1 MKYMQMVA
9 IVFIMFFVGCS
20 SNRECNNIPYW
31 KGDSVAVFK
40 DKALS
45 SMLWIWPPPY
55 DDNLECCF
63 EKSQVFKRFDD
74 DDFQVL
80 LRCLDNPEIRRP
92 VQDERLG
99 RYLYV
104 SFLDGTRYL
113 IDFRFNHEKR
123 SVILINGQSQILYQ
137 LIGEKEVCSSFKPL
151 DPRMNLYGEVNDP
164 NVVMQ

>member
-1 MKYMQMVA
+1 MKYTPTVV
-9 IVFIMFFVGCS
+9 IVFVLFCVGCS
-20 SNRECNNIPYW
+20 HKECNTIPYW
-31 KGDSVAVFK
+31 KGDSVEAFK
-40 DKALS
+40 NKTMS

-55 DDNLECCF
+55 DDNMECRF

-74 DDFQVL
+74 EDFEVL
-80 LRCLDNPEIRRP
+80 LNCLEYPEMRQP
-92 VQDERLG
+92 VQEERLG
-99 RYLYV
+99 RYLYL
-104 SFLDGTRYL
+104 SFLDGTQYV

-123 SVILINGQSQILYQ
+123 CVILINGQSQILYE